1 MLAFS
6 RMTSVTG
13 MCVDSCLLLEL
24 SQACLCNNTLSGW
37 SAQQGSGNIRIGLS
51 LSLES
56 CARCWLNLSYGAPMT
71 IITSCEAAGRL
82 GHMRASSASEAWYVC
97 LTTRYGGD
105 RLSTV
110 QTTWIKPVPIG
121 RCTMPTL
128 NQSYDA
134 PMTNIS

>member
-6 RMTSVTG
+6 LLTSVTG

-56 CARCWLNLSYGAPMT
+56 CARCWLKLSYDAPMT
-71 IITSCEAAGRL
+71 LLTSCEAAVRL
-82 GHMRASSASEAWYVC
+82 AHLRSSSASEAWYVC
-97 LTTRYGGD
+97 LITRYGDD
-105 RLSTV
+105 RPSTV
-110 QTTWIKPVPIG
+110 QTTCK
-121 RCTMPTL
+121 
-128 NQSYDA
+128 
-134 PMTNIS
+134 

>member
-1 MLAFS
+1 MVGPTGLRQHSYWIKPITGELRALLAFKQ
-6 RMTSVTG
+6 
-13 MCVDSCLLLEL
+13 SCDGFLTLL
-24 SQACLCNNTLSGW
+24 
-37 SAQQGSGNIRIGLS
+37 
-51 LSLES
+51 
-56 CARCWLNLSYGAPMT
+56 
-71 IITSCEAAGRL
+71 TSCEAAVRL

-110 QTTWIKPVPIG
+110 QTTWIKPVPRG

-134 PMTNIS
+134 PMTNITLYGIERVGGDGHVGSIALRRLIAMLL